1 MRGSASALKGT
12 QALAPADFEKDDDTN
27 FHISFISASANLRA
41 RNYKIPEVDFFKVKM
56 IAGKIIPAIATT
68 TAMTTGLV
76 SAELL
81 KLVTLKD
88 RKVDDFKNAFVN
100 LALPLWVMSEPLP
113 PLQTKSKDH
122 DPIIMGPVRAK
133 PEGFTTWDKVEV
145 NIGDATLKAFVDY
158 LMKEVGVEVMII
170 SAGNACLYNAYL
182 PAHKK
187 RLGERV
193 TKLWEDITK
202 QRLSPKRAYLTI
214 EVSASDP
221 DDGVDVQIPTIKF
234 QFRDEPSRAEEPA
247 RG

>member
-1 MRGSASALKGT
+1 
-12 QALAPADFEKDDDTN
+12 
-27 FHISFISASANLRA
+27 
-41 RNYKIPEVDFFKVKM
+41 M

-81 KLVTLKD
+81 KLATLKV
-88 RKVDDFKNAFVN
+88 RKVEHFKNAFVN
-100 LALPLWVMSEPLP
+100 LALPLWLLSEPLP

-133 PEGFTTWDKVEV
+133 PEGFTTWDRVDV
-145 NIGDATLKAFVDY
+145 NLGDATLKVFVDY
-158 LMKEVGVEVMII
+158 LMKDIGVEVMIM

-187 RLGERV
+187 RLGEKV

-202 QRLSPKRAYLTI
+202 QKLSPKRTYLTI

-234 QFRDEPSRAEEPA
+234 NFR
-247 RG
+247 